1 MGDGDDRCPD
11 EARSRLQERSGAE
24 EGADAERSLLP
35 TERPLEVVR
44 TVRVVG
50 TEFRLS
56 FERPRRVDKAMSS
69 GLEVLERFR
78 LLERDGWDLD
88 LLRSRVT
95 GARWLL
101 LRPRLLV
108 VSHGSLVLWRGGRVV
123 LLWLWLSSFLAL
135 FMRATCD
142 GTLRPLSDQVES
154 VHVPV
159 ILLPP
164 LISHS
169 AVKVLTTCRGTSGSP
184 CRERELELFR
194 AGNDL
199 AEGLSD

>member
-78 LLERDGWDLD
+78 LLERDG
-88 LLRSRVT
+88 
-95 GARWLL
+95 
-101 LRPRLLV
+101 
-108 VSHGSLVLWRGGRVV
+108 
-123 LLWLWLSSFLAL
+123 
-135 FMRATCD
+135 
-142 GTLRPLSDQVES
+142 
-154 VHVPV
+154 
-159 ILLPP
+159 
-164 LISHS
+164 
-169 AVKVLTTCRGTSGSP
+169 
-184 CRERELELFR
+184 
-194 AGNDL
+194 
-199 AEGLSD
+199 